1 MRHPIA
7 PLCAAALLLF
17 ASPIAAAE
25 AAANVSPSGE
35 SDPGLW
41 ALELG
46 VPDLARAVAFYTSAL
61 GFEVVATE
69 PAGTWTLLGNGDARL
84 ALAASSLPV
93 AAAGGARA
101 YANYSI
107 GDLDV
112 AGQAVVR
119 AGGDVGE
126 PFDSPVGRAV
136 RIVDPFGHPGYLID
150 HPWDE
155 MAAEATPEVFN
166 VALGVREV
174 EAAERFYTALGF
186 AVRTRDYLPQT
197 LVFEPRGAAQ
207 LILHP
212 TAERDAGP
220 ASEAGALL
228 LAADPGR
235 ALGALASL
243 GAIVERTT
251 PAISHRWN
259 ESPAAGSTVEIRDPS
274 GILLKLA
281 RRAPAESA
289 IADVAGEQLSA
300 EQAAAAFE
308 RLKSLA
314 GEWQAKSSKGW
325 DEPVTYGLVAG
336 GSVVVESNSFKDA
349 PHDVSLVRLRRNTM
363 FTMFH
368 LDGERLLATHYCA
381 SGNQPRL
388 IASGVSDDGRELTF
402 TYLDAT
408 GLPSRDHGHMD
419 QAVFRFLAP
428 DRFIARWTWYQKG
441 AEQWLEEIEHRRVG
455 AVVRAA
461 VSP

>member
-1 MRHPIA
+1 MRHRSVGPRFG
-7 PLCAAALLLF
+7 LSAALLLLIVLPAF
-17 ASPIAAAE
+17 ATEDGDVPTT
-25 AAANVSPSGE
+25 
-35 SDPGLW
+35 DPGLW

-46 VPDLARAVAFYTSAL
+46 VPDLERAIAFYTTAL

-84 ALAASSLPV
+84 ALSRSGLPMAAR
-93 AAAGGARA
+93 GGARA
-101 YANYSI
+101 YANFSA

-112 AGQAVVR
+112 AARAVAR
-119 AGGDVGE
+119 AGGSVEDA
-126 PFDSPVGRAV
+126 FDSPVGKAIRFF
-136 RIVDPFGHPGYLID
+136 DPFGHPGHLID

-155 MAAEATPEVFN
+155 MAPEAPPAVFN
-166 VALGVREV
+166 VALNVRDMETS
-174 EAAERFYTALGF
+174 ERFYTALGF
-186 AVRTRDYLPQT
+186 VVSTRDYLPQT
-197 LVFEPRGAAQ
+197 LVFAPRGSAQ

-212 TAERDAGP
+212 AAEADVVAGR
-220 ASEAGALL
+220 EAGALL
-228 LAADPGR
+228 LDADPGR
-235 ALGALASL
+235 ALDALA
-243 GAIVERTT
+243 GANVERTI
-251 PAISHRWN
+251 PAVA
-259 ESPAAGSTVEIRDPS
+259 PATGSTVEIRDPS

-281 RRAPAESA
+281 RRAPAGGGA
-289 IADVAGEQLSA
+289 LSA
-300 EQAAAAFE
+300 EQATAAFE

-325 DEPVTYGLVAG
+325 DEPVSYELVAG

-349 PHDVSLVRLRRNTM
+349 PQNKM

-368 LDGERLLATHYCA
+368 LDGDRLLATHYCA

-388 IASGVSDDGRELTF
+388 IASGVSDDGRQLTF

-441 AEQWLEEIEHRRVG
+441 AESWLEEIEHRRMG
-455 AVVRAA
+455 AVVQAA
-461 VSP
+461 ASP